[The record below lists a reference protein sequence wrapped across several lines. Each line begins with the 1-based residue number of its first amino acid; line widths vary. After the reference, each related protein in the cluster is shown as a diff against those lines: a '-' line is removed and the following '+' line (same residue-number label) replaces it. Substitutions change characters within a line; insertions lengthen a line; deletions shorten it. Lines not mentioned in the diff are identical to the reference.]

1 MSRVMSRKRTI
12 ADLAQ
17 DEYRVHM
24 IRSLVH
30 MPKRDEATKLLQQL
44 VNHTRI
50 LLKRKQWKVGLLC
63 EFYPKNKQLLG
74 LNMNSGSKI
83 MIRLRDANDNNR
95 FLPYESLLGTMIHE
109 LVHIK
114 IHAHSYDFYKM
125 VEDLSIEVQT
135 DMISSEYR
143 EYTTEMEFGKGQ
155 ILGGNT
161 LASRKKD
168 AKELIREATL
178 RRNQTSDHENGNSSS
193 VEGRRLG
200 GDADSLHTLTPREL
214 RLQAVERRLKIT
226 STVSFAKP
234 IIPEKQVYSP
244 QSEFTCGDA
253 MSQEDFDFIMANTQD
268 VPIIDLVNDDD
279 DYKDDYLREED
290 NFNENKPLLKTKLTM
305 KERKDDEN
313 SLLVEDMLTQE
324 FCAPCSPSMRNQTIN
339 PVRNVV
345 KRKKSNIP
353 STSKVEVIVLDDDDN
368 ENEKKKVKEQV
379 NHNLEYA
386 QEQWK
391 CQICLEENCSILS
404 RCSWC
409 GLER

>member
-125 VEDLSIEVQT
+125 VEDLSLEVQT

-226 STVSFAKP
+226 STVNFAKP

-279 DYKDDYLREED
+279 YYKDNYLEED
-290 NFNENKPLLKTKLTM
+290 NCNENKPLLKTKLTM